1 MLAVVIRV
9 DLWVMA
15 NDSQRNFSERRV
27 RLHALE
33 QSVERA
39 RGLEE
44 DREAE
49 QARWKP

>member
-1 MLAVVIRV
+1 MAAVILVV
-9 DLWVMA
+9 LWVMA
-15 NDSQRNFSERRV
+15 NDVHKNFSDLRV

-33 QSVERA
+33 RSVERA
-39 RGLEE
+39 RQLEE